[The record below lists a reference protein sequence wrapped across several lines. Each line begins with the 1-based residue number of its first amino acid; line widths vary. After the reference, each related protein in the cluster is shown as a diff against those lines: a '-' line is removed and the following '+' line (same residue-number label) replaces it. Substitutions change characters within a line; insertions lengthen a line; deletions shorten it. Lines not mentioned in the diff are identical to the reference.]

1 MKDHAATPMSD
12 AAWAGQTIRNVS
24 ATALSVPVTGG
35 ARLGIGRVVK
45 RDTVLVK
52 VEGSGGIIGY
62 GEAHHARAANVVAH
76 VVNTALREA
85 CLGRP
90 CDDVVGLWSMVYKI
104 QLKSHGLGA
113 ATAMAL
119 SGIDMALWDL
129 RAKAAGWPLYR
140 LLGGACR
147 PIPAYAGGVALGWQ
161 APEAL
166 VDEIRPLVEQGYRA
180 VKLRVGDSPEADI
193 ARVRAV
199 RVAFGDALTILVDA
213 NTEYSL
219 DDVRAVMPAFGEWR
233 VGWLEEPFPPH
244 DYRRYAEARALGR
257 IPLAAGENHYTRFEF
272 HRLVE
277 DGAVS
282 ILQPD
287 LSKCG
292 GVTEGL
298 RIAALGSA
306 WKLPVC
312 PHSSVTGLNMA
323 ATIHFLAALENGGY
337 FEADVSRGNRFRE
350 ELGGA
355 PYQVAADGTVRPIEK
370 PGIGLEVD
378 EAFVAAHPFI
388 DGPAFVDIVR

>member
-1 MKDHAATPMSD
+1 M
-12 AAWAGQTIRNVS
+12 AGQTIRNVS
-24 ATALSVPVTGG
+24 ALAMSVPVARG

-52 VEGSGGIIGY
+52 VEGSDGAVGF
-62 GEAHHARAANVVAH
+62 GEAHHARAANVVAG
-76 VVNTALREA
+76 VVNTVLRDA
-85 CLGRP
+85 CIGRS
-90 CDDVVGLWSMVYKI
+90 CDDVVGLWTTIYKI

-113 ATAMAL
+113 AAAMAL

-140 LLGGACR
+140 LLGGAAR
-147 PIPAYAGGVALGWQ
+147 PVPAYAGGIALGWQ
-161 APEAL
+161 RPEAL
-166 VDEIRPLVEQGYRA
+166 VDEVRPLVEQGYRA
-180 VKLRVGDSPEADI
+180 VKLRVGDAPEADI

-199 RVAFGDALTILVDA
+199 RTAFGETLTILVDA

-219 DDVRAVMPAFGEWR
+219 DEVRAVMPALDELR

-244 DYRRYAEARALGR
+244 DHRSYAAACGLGR
-257 IPLAAGENHYTRFEF
+257 TPLAAGENHYTRFEF

-277 DGAVS
+277 DSAVS

-292 GVTEGL
+292 GVTEMV

-323 ATIHFLAALENGGY
+323 ATIHVLTALENGGY
-337 FEADVSRGNRFRE
+337 FEADVSCGNVFRDG
-350 ELGGA
+350 LGGEPYRIA
-355 PYQVAADGTVRPIEK
+355 PDGTVRPQEA
-370 PGIGLEVD
+370 PGIGLDID
-378 EAFVAAHPFI
+378 EAFAAAHPFI
-388 DGPAFVDIVR
+388 DGPAFVEIVR